1 VKLFF
6 GNGRD
11 GTVSGG
17 AKLQNSLDAVVFE
30 ERGTKDLG
38 ELTGG
43 MPSEEVHLEET
54 VLSGNEALRED
65 EVIKRGGADM
75 RNAVDITLDGDGS
88 RKALDDERAIR
99 LRKRSDEHMA
109 NVAAGGEECGEA
121 DDKQDR
127 DSDGEKS
134 GKSTPLSAR

>member
-1 VKLFF
+1 
-6 GNGRD
+6 
-11 GTVSGG
+11 
-17 AKLQNSLDAVVFE
+17 
-30 ERGTKDLG
+30 
-38 ELTGG
+38 

-54 VLSGNEALRED
+54 VLSGDEALRED

-75 RNAVDITLDGDGS
+75 RNAVDITLDCNGS
-88 RKALDDERAIR
+88 RKTLDDERAIR